1 MPSPRLL
8 FALLLSLPG
17 PAARAQTTAPVW
29 RPLTDSVFFVLHLS
43 EDQVARSRAID
54 AHYNTE
60 RHKLQADRTVAAT
73 ERDRALSGLA
83 AAREKEVQGVMTHDQ
98 FEQWIGRPKR
108 PERKRL
114 KGTPRQ

>member
-1 MPSPRLL
+1 MERLRLL
-8 FALLLSLPG
+8 PALLLSLLG
-17 PAARAQTTAPVW
+17 PAAQAQTATPVW

-60 RHKLQADRTVAAT
+60 RHKLQADRAMPAT
-73 ERDRALSGLA
+73 DRDRALSGLA

-108 PERKRL
+108 PESKRL